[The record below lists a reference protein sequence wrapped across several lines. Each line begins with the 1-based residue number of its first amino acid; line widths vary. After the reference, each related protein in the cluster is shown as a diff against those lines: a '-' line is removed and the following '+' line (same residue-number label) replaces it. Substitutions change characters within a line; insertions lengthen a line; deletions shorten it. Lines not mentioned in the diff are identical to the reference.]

1 MRNAAH
7 LHRTT
12 DPETS
17 RQAAELAASI
27 TDAHE
32 DRILWTL
39 EKAGRRADAAM
50 TAEEIAEACG
60 LSAHQVGRR
69 VGRLILQ
76 GKVEVVGSKVLS
88 TGRAGRTYRRTR

>member
-17 RQAAELAASI
+17 RQAAELAALI
-27 TDAHE
+27 TEAHE

-39 EKAGRRADAAM
+39 EKAGRRSDAAM

-60 LSAHQVGRR
+60 LTAHQVGRR
-69 VGRLILQ
+69 VGRLIMV